1 MFKLTQYVTQYG
13 QDIGRRVRRF
23 FIYAVCLA
31 MVSMTVWGTA
41 LTPSAVAAGVG
52 SQSAADVVN
61 SRAAAELDR
70 VSGEGTSDKLEGAAQ
85 ETAGKV
91 KRGISRVGD
100 DVNGATNQLDGSADQ
115 LEGKVKRDVGR
126 AKGAA
131 ADAGEDIKEGADGV
145 VESIKSFFN
154 K

>member
-1 MFKLTQYVTQYG
+1 MLKFGKYR
-13 QDIGRRVRRF
+13 QDVGSRDVGRGVRRF
-23 FIYAVCLA
+23 FAYAICLI
-31 MVSMTVWGTA
+31 MVGVAAWGGMVM
-41 LTPSAVAAGVG
+41 PSAIAAGVG

-70 VSGEGTSDKLEGAAQ
+70 VSGAGTSDKLEGAAQ

-91 KRGISRVGD
+91 KRGING
-100 DVNGATNQLDGSADQ
+100 VNGSADQ
-115 LEGKVKRDVGR
+115 VEGKVKRDVGR

-131 ADAGEDIKEGADGV
+131 ADAGEDIKEGANGM
-145 VESIKSFFN
+145 VESIKDFFN